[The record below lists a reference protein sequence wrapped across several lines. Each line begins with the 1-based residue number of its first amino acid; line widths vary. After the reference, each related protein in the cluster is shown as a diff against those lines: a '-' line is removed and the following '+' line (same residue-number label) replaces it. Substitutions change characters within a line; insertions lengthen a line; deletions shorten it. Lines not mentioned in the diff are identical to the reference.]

1 MYLIKEPPET
11 LFPWGVWFFRHEE
24 ASKCQQFS
32 QEPRWFSCSDKCG
45 TLAALALEASEW
57 HLAGSHGPGQVQIS
71 HSYNLFKI
79 TDTHSV
85 GLIILV
91 SCFAVHEVHP
101 FWSSLLILQ
110 ESRES
115 LFPLGRGGQGGSRA
129 KFTRQALEAARAAK
143 PALFPPHK
151 LPPLACK
158 TSVGALEPDFR
169 WLPFLN
175 LLAAAGLQLSSGR
188 CLQLTRGGGEIGV
201 CN

>member
-79 TDTHSV
+79 TDT
-85 GLIILV
+85 I
-91 SCFAVHEVHP
+91 FRRADHP
-101 FWSSLLILQ
+101 CKLLCRSRSSSLLVFTLNSPGKQGKLISALQ
-110 ESRES
+110 RRTRRLTGWVHTASSR
-115 LFPLGRGGQGGSRA
+115 SRPSG
-129 KFTRQALEAARAAK
+129 KARPFSA
-143 PALFPPHK
+143 PP
-151 LPPLACK
+151 
-158 TSVGALEPDFR
+158 SY
-169 WLPFLN
+169 
-175 LLAAAGLQLSSGR
+175 LL
-188 CLQLTRGGGEIGV
+188 
-201 CN
+201 